1 MQPQEALRASLKSHA
16 CALRRLSFNA
26 TAWACRSDWGFLPI
40 VKYGEEWAEPRG
52 RRSARRPVKLLYTGS
67 NHYDLLL

>member
-1 MQPQEALRASLKSHA
+1 MRVSNFMPARARRKSFSL
-16 CALRRLSFNA
+16 RLS
-26 TAWACRSDWGFLPI
+26 ACRSDWGFLPI